1 MRDTRARTYAITCRE
16 TSGDLLSQGLMALGF
31 VSTCTHKQEE
41 KARERGGGKK
51 GESEEETGPDLTY

>member
-1 MRDTRARTYAITCRE
+1 
-16 TSGDLLSQGLMALGF
+16 MALGF

-51 GESEEETGPDLTY
+51 GESEDETGPDLTY